1 MDEQLTN
8 ANTRCNNL
16 RLEIDKLNAKNGRLK
31 VQIRE
36 KLESVDVKNHVKT
49 ENEYGD
55 EAVIETVVDVVV
67 QNMISTIEIEK
78 DCADMMKLNQ
88 KEKKDLSEKNRHL
101 KAESKKLKKKLN
113 GQIQNLKSESMK
125 MKQKFND
132 QISMK
137 NNTIEHLKRRIES
150 HEEEVKSLEKKIN
163 GYKNREK
170 VSEMINYPTGYLGY
184 APSLPDPNGILKA
197 VDIRLQEKE
206 AEFGETLKAIMTEME
221 NMKKM
226 NIEANERK
234 SGDKDVLIKKRNTD
248 GKKKKLHN
256 VVKRDVNSDN
266 SIQNDGKS
274 KGRSYAAVTK
284 SDNDV
289 KFGKLDQRKIWKK
302 KKSSDNV
309 KPENNANPDN
319 ENQGEWIIVER
330 KKKKGKSDKNGV
342 VKVMKSRHGN
352 YCVSMVIKK
361 KKKEN

>member
-1 MDEQLTN
+1 MK
-8 ANTRCNNL
+8 
-16 RLEIDKLNAKNGRLK
+16 DK
-31 VQIRE
+31 
-36 KLESVDVKNHVKT
+36 
-49 ENEYGD
+49 
-55 EAVIETVVDVVV
+55 
-67 QNMISTIEIEK
+67 TIEYLKGKIEPY
-78 DCADMMKLNQ
+78 
-88 KEKKDLSEKNRHL
+88 
-101 KAESKKLKKKLN
+101 
-113 GQIQNLKSESMK
+113 
-125 MKQKFND
+125 
-132 QISMK
+132 
-137 NNTIEHLKRRIES
+137 
-150 HEEEVKSLEKKIN
+150 EEEIKSLEKKIN

-170 VSEMINYPTGYLGY
+170 VSEMISYPTEYLGY

-206 AEFGETLKAIMTEME
+206 AKFGETLKAIMTEME

-284 SDNDV
+284 SANDV
-289 KFGKLDQRKIWKK
+289 KFGKSDQRKIWKK

-330 KKKKGKSDKNGV
+330 KKKKKGKSNKNGV